1 MVCRRRIN
9 GRGKK
14 TRRPGLPELQ
24 GSVQVV
30 QTVSGTGNAVAQ
42 TNLGLMYDNGL
53 GVEQDYVQ
61 AHKWYNI
68 AGTNGDETGRKSKD
82 DVEKQMNPDQIAE
95 AQRLAKE
102 WMEEHGKDK

>member
-1 MVCRRRIN
+1 MEE
-9 GRGKK
+9 GK
-14 TRRPGLPELQ
+14 RPGGQDFQNYKEAFKSYRMAAEE
-24 GSVQVV
+24 GI
-30 QTVSGTGNAVAQ
+30 AVAQ

-82 DVEKQMNPDQIAE
+82 DVEKQMNPDQIKE
-95 AQRLAKE
+95 AQKLARE
-102 WMEEHGKDK
+102 WMEEHGKE

>member
-1 MVCRRRIN
+1 MEE
-9 GRGKK
+9 GK
-14 TRRPGLPELQ
+14 RPGGQDFLNYKEAFKSYKLSAEQ
-24 GSVQVV
+24 
-30 QTVSGTGNAVAQ
+30 GNAVAQ

-53 GVEQDYVQ
+53 GVGQDYVQ

-95 AQRLAKE
+95 AQRLARE
-102 WMEEHGKDK
+102 WVEEHGINK